1 MAQFILL
8 LLAMLPALAFAEAS
22 HPMLRH
28 SGLPIPRFVT
38 LKSSEINLRV
48 GPGRDYPI
56 LWVYK
61 RKGLPMEVVGE
72 FGHWRK
78 LQDINGTQGWVHSQ
92 LLSGERA
99 AIMRATN
106 TKKLIPIYAEPSTTS
121 RLVMEAEAGA
131 QLSLLACQPE
141 WCELRAGKTYSG
153 WAEKTMLW
161 GAYESE
167 IFEN

>member
-1 MAQFILL
+1 MAKFIFLCAL
-8 LLAMLPALAFAEAS
+8 LPAFALAET

-56 LWVYK
+56 LWVYT
-61 RKGLPMEVVGE
+61 RKGYPMEVISE

-78 LQDINGTQGWVHSQ
+78 LQDKEGTQGWVHAQ

-99 AIMRATN
+99 AIMQTENA
-106 TKKLIPIYAEPSTTS
+106 KQLIPIYADASSTS
-121 RLVMEAEAGA
+121 RLVMEAESGA
-131 QLSLLACQPE
+131 LLHLLSCQAQ
-141 WCELRAGKTYSG
+141 WCELRADEAHKG
-153 WAEKTMLW
+153 WAEKRYIW
-161 GAYESE
+161 GVYKDDL
-167 IFEN
+167 FED